1 LRALWNLDDV
11 DTRDCME
18 RFAARS
24 LATRAE
30 VGNSDALIL
39 HDLQRDLIRKRR
51 EKDLPGLH
59 LRLVEAW
66 NAQPKLPDPYAW
78 RWAAYHLAQAG
89 GKEDLRRL
97 LLNFDYL
104 QTKLF
109 ATDPNALIGDYDYLP
124 EDKDLQLVR
133 STSGFRRMF
142 LFAKCGN
149 WQGNCQGVCSTITNP
164 VYNPC

>member
-1 LRALWNLDDV
+1 
-11 DTRDCME
+11 ME

-66 NAQPKLPDPYAW
+66 NAQPKLPV
-78 RWAAYHLAQAG
+78 RMRGAG
-89 GKEDLRRL
+89 QR
-97 LLNFDYL
+97 
-104 QTKLF
+104 
-109 ATDPNALIGDYDYLP
+109 I
-124 EDKDLQLVR
+124 
-133 STSGFRRMF
+133 
-142 LFAKCGN
+142 
-149 WQGNCQGVCSTITNP
+149 I
-164 VYNPC
+164 